1 MITMLWLI
9 GVMATAA
16 VIERANEKTGKKT
29 TNLDCFVVL
38 VAWPYVLVKELM
50 KWK

>member
-9 GVMATAA
+9 GVMAAAA
-16 VIERANEKTGKKT
+16 VIERANKKTGNKT
-29 TNLDCFVVL
+29 TNLDCLAAL

-50 KWK
+50 K

>member
-16 VIERANEKTGKKT
+16 VIESANEKAGKKT
-29 TNLDCFVVL
+29 TNMDCFVVL
-38 VAWPYVLVKELM
+38 SAWPYVLVRELM
-50 KWK
+50 K

>member
-38 VAWPYVLVKELM
+38 AAWPYVLVKEFV
-50 KWK
+50 K